1 MRPMLHTM
9 SREITLYAEASKV
22 TQLAPGVFLANLSAN
37 FCIGSVP
44 NGGYVAST
52 IIRAAAEHLAPRGQ
66 TDSITSHFEFI
77 DRTEPGPALIILDD
91 VKLGRSVSTLHATLY
106 QSDLQPVAPF
116 ITARTRKLVLSYLT
130 NASIA
135 REQGLTLDTKWTL
148 TPPAPP
154 QPARLDLLT
163 TDAAPGWTA
172 RSPRLRGRSNLVRS
186 NNNLQC
192 FFPTTSPRRG
202 QEDVWLRLASGEPLT
217 NAVLAYVVDAMPYL
231 VEGWRPAADE
241 AQTPFRTDEI
251 WWYPT
256 LVMNLD
262 IKRGLP
268 AEGVE
273 WLFMRTMAREIR
285 NGRFDLE
292 VTILDEQGNLVAL
305 ASHVNMI
312 LSMARNMKKRT
323 EKL

>member
-1 MRPMLHTM
+1 M
-9 SREITLYAEASKV
+9 SSEIVPFAEANKV
-22 TQLAPGVFLANLSAN
+22 TQLAPRVFLTNLSAS

-52 IIRAAAEHLAPRGQ
+52 IIRAAAEHLASRGQ

-77 DRTEPGPALIILDD
+77 DRTEPGPALIILEE

-106 QSDLQPVAPF
+106 QNDLQPESPF
-116 ITARTRKLVLSYLT
+116 ITSKTRKLVLSYLT
-130 NASIA
+130 NANIA

-148 TPPAPP
+148 SPPAPP
-154 QPARLDLLT
+154 QPHRLDLLK
-163 TDAAPGWTA
+163 TDSIPGWTS
-172 RSPRLRGRSNLVRS
+172 RSTRLRGRNNLVRS

-192 FFPTTSPRRG
+192 FFPETPGRRG
-202 QEDVWLRLASGEPLT
+202 QEDVWLRLASGERLT
-217 NAVLAYVVDAMPYL
+217 NSVLAYVVDAMPYV
-231 VEGWRPAADE
+231 VEGWRPSVDE
-241 AQTPFRTDEI
+241 EQTPFRTDEI

-256 LVMNLD
+256 LSMNLD

-268 AEGVE
+268 EEGVE

-305 ASHVNMI
+305 ASHVNLI

>member
-1 MRPMLHTM
+1 M
-9 SREITLYAEASKV
+9 SKEIIPYAEASKV

-52 IIRAAAEHLAPRGQ
+52 IIRAAAEHLASRGQ

-77 DRTEPGPALIILDD
+77 DRTEPGPALIILED

-106 QSDLQPVAPF
+106 QNDLQPTAPF
-116 ITARTRKLVLSYLT
+116 ITPRTRKLLLS
-130 NASIA
+130 
-135 REQGLTLDTKWTL
+135 
-148 TPPAPP
+148 
-154 QPARLDLLT
+154 
-163 TDAAPGWTA
+163 
-172 RSPRLRGRSNLVRS
+172 RSPLVRS
-186 NNNLQC
+186 NDNLQC
-192 FFPTTSPRRG
+192 FFPTTAPRRG
-202 QEDVWLRLASGEPLT
+202 QEDVWLRLASGERLT
-217 NAVLAYVVDAMPYL
+217 NAVLAYIVDSMPYL

-241 AQTPFRTDEI
+241 PQTPYRTDDV

-256 LVMNLD
+256 LVLNLD

>member
-1 MRPMLHTM
+1 M
-9 SREITLYAEASKV
+9 SKEIIPYAEASKV

-37 FCIGSVP
+37 FCVGSVP

-52 IIRAAAEHLAPRGQ
+52 IIRAAAEHLASRGQ

-77 DRTEPGPALIILDD
+77 DRTEPGPALIILEDP
-91 VKLGRSVSTLHATLY
+91 T
-106 QSDLQPVAPF
+106 APF
-116 ITARTRKLVLSYLT
+116 ITPRTRKLLLSYLT
-130 NASIA
+130 NASLA
-135 REQGLTLDTKWTL
+135 REQGLTLDTH
-148 TPPAPP
+148 
-154 QPARLDLLT
+154 
-163 TDAAPGWTA
+163 
-172 RSPRLRGRSNLVRS
+172 RSPLVRS
-186 NNNLQC
+186 NDNLQC
-192 FFPTTSPRRG
+192 FFPTTAPRRG
-202 QEDVWLRLASGEPLT
+202 QEDVWLRLASGERLT
-217 NAVLAYVVDAMPYL
+217 NAVLAYIVDSMPYL

-241 AQTPFRTDEI
+241 PQTPYRTDDV

-256 LVMNLD
+256 LVLNLD

>member
-1 MRPMLHTM
+1 M
-9 SREITLYAEASKV
+9 SSALVPFAEASKV
-22 TQLAPGVFLANLSAN
+22 TQLAPGVFLTTLSDR

-52 IIRAAAEHLAPRGQ
+52 IVRAASQHLASRGQ

-77 DRTEPGPALIILDD
+77 DRTQPGPALILVEE

-106 QSDLQPVAPF
+106 QDGLQPEAPF
-116 ITARTRKLVLSYLT
+116 ITAKSRKLVLAYLT
-130 NASIA
+130 NANISL
-135 REQGLTLDTKWTL
+135 ENGLSLDTNWVL

-154 QPARLDLLT
+154 QPPRLDLLR
-163 TDAAPGWTA
+163 TDDVPGWSAHST
-172 RSPRLRGRSNLVRS
+172 RLRGRAKIATSQE
-186 NNNLQC
+186 NLQC
-192 FFPTTSPRRG
+192 FFPQTPGRRG
-202 QEDVWLRLASGEPLT
+202 LEDVWLRLSSGEKLT
-217 NAVLAYVVDAMPYL
+217 NAVLAYVVDAMPYV
-231 VEGWRPAADE
+231 VEAWRPAADE
-241 AQTPFRTDEI
+241 EQTPFRTDEI

-268 AEGVE
+268 EEGVE
-273 WLFMRTMAREIR
+273 WLFMRTMAREIQ
-285 NGRFDLE
+285 NGRLDLE
-292 VTILDEQGNLVAL
+292 VTILDEQGRLIAL
-305 ASHVNMI
+305 ATHVNMI

>member
-1 MRPMLHTM
+1 M
-9 SREITLYAEASKV
+9 SKEIIPYAEASKV

-52 IIRAAAEHLAPRGQ
+52 IIRAAAEHLASRGQ

-77 DRTEPGPALIILDD
+77 DRTEPGPALIILED

-106 QSDLQPVAPF
+106 QNDLQPTAPF
-116 ITARTRKLVLSYLT
+116 ITPRTRKLLLSYLT
-130 NASIA
+130 NASLA
-135 REQGLTLDTKWTL
+135 REQGLTLDTQWTL
-148 TPPAPP
+148 TPPPAWST
-154 QPARLDLLT
+154 ARLTLLAT
-163 TDAAPGWTA
+163 EAVPGSSM
-172 RSPRLRGRSNLVRS
+172 RSA
-186 NNNLQC
+186 C
-192 FFPTTSPRRG
+192 FFPTTAPRRG
-202 QEDVWLRLASGEPLT
+202 QEDVWLRLASGERLT
-217 NAVLAYVVDAMPYL
+217 NAVLAYIVDSMPYL

-241 AQTPFRTDEI
+241 PQTPYRTDDV

-256 LVMNLD
+256 LVLNLD